1 MSLSRLCFVLRF
13 YVCENFRCASSER
26 VMEYYSSFA
35 KEHGTEVGSFKSTNP
50 GKPGYI
56 ITKLASRL
64 AIKRPG
70 LDSHRGQAIDRCRDT
85 LRVI

>member
-56 ITKLASRL
+56 ITKLASR
-64 AIKRPG
+64 KCRG